1 MSVLLGLYHTY
12 HGRWDPPPAHTPRTP
27 PARDTCNPRT
37 PFLGWRESKDVLVK
51 LVRVLANMSIHPAVG
66 PTLAAN
72 TDLIHYLLD
81 TLGEFQH
88 FEGNVRV
95 KYDPIMFS

>member
-27 PARDTCNPRT
+27 PARDTCNPCT
-37 PFLGWRESKDVLVK
+37 PFLGWWENKDVLVK

-72 TDLIHYLLD
+72 TDLIHYLLN

-88 FEGNVRV
+88 FEGNVRL
-95 KYDPIMFS
+95 KYDPIIFS